1 MEATI
6 RSKFRNYLPFAISNV
21 FIDIVMSLTTMING
35 VKRVNKKVN
44 QHRIKE
50 IKKYYENR
58 LGTIINLE

>member
-1 MEATI
+1 MVLKELI
-6 RSKFRNYLPFAISNV
+6 
-21 FIDIVMSLTTMING
+21 
-35 VKRVNKKVN
+35 KKVN